1 MELKL
6 LPLSEDDKLI
16 RECME
21 QASAFYGCLGKMG
34 VTEIL
39 CDRKKAQELGADCQ
53 ITGIFTGGELT
64 AFACAFEYTG
74 LKRNGRKWLN
84 PGDKEWRQIETLGT
98 NVVVIPLLV
107 GKEKVGRLIELL
119 REQYRDSHLLFR
131 ISGEQSEKFQEDLA
145 VVSEK
150 NLKSHRYDAAGEN
163 VWLFHFAPQIRMEDT
178 YFEEEILLILP
189 GQEVLLEM
197 GIEEAEVTMVKL
209 TGYEIVRSEKGS
221 AFFRKPGAACEGVL
235 LQCDYEQLLRY
246 QRFINLTNYEEHF
259 EQTDRGKALI
269 YSEKYQSDSSLLWN
283 DLLREMVKTKSSME
297 IRGKDDI
304 AQIHN
309 MYTPKPGGTPYTQVN
324 NAAGELTKLLN
335 AGSVDEGWL
344 VVLTDGDF
352 DNDIPASGLKADL
365 EGKAAA
371 NENLYVQYL
380 AIGTDVKNIPEGNA
394 DKGLYAQKAGNT
406 SEVVNELAEI
416 SNRIF
421 KRNEYAGYSSEDS
434 GLEFDIPL
442 RKLIVFA
449 QGKDVKI
456 GSLKN
461 EEGGEVKL
469 QSDTAVSYSSTDG
482 AGLTTFVKSTP
493 VKDTSL
499 KGQVAVFAD
508 ESPIVAG
515 NYTLDV
521 SGADSIQI
529 YYEPDVKFEAGLYK
543 GDTKMEEGTIE
554 GGAYTVKV
562 GFVDQLSGKYIKS
575 SKLLGEPKYTVS
587 INGETQELTGKDG
600 ASQSIDVEVDG
611 ESLELTAD
619 VNYLKDYT
627 DSASYTFKVCT
638 LDINVDAFKSANL
651 KTLEDGANQI
661 TVEATRNDQ
670 PLTKEQWDAA
680 TLDVVSVNKDGEEF
694 GIQWDVQKGSEVS
707 TWIVTPK
714 YKKGGMF
721 ATETGQADV
730 TINVSA
736 EIDGDGYGKA
746 ETVSVNIKDD
756 KNIVDYL
763 KRYWKHIVI
772 SLLLLILILG
782 YVPPFKKRFA
792 RSIKKRPSIECSAEK
807 IGLRDNVMKGNF
819 EKDLASRLLP
829 YVPETGRLT
838 FSPTP
843 VKKTAKV
850 RASGG
855 GSMLILNT
863 SAFAGK
869 EEITFNG
876 MSIQENEKGHHRIS
890 ASTIIVVST
899 PEFTYT
905 CIPNVQRT
913 ANGEIKRGKRK

>member
-1 MELKL
+1 MKKTIQRVLAAVIL
-6 LPLSEDDKLI
+6 FAMILS
-16 RECME
+16 
-21 QASAFYGCLGKMG
+21 
-34 VTEIL
+34 
-39 CDRKKAQELGADCQ
+39 
-53 ITGIFTGGELT
+53 GGFSE
-64 AFACAFEYTG
+64 
-74 LKRNGRKWLN
+74 
-84 PGDKEWRQIETLGT
+84 
-98 NVVVIPLLV
+98 V
-107 GKEKVGRLIELL
+107 GKVHAEKQQGTTKRAIYVVF
-119 REQYRDSHLLFR
+119 DN
-131 ISGEQSEKFQEDLA
+131 SGSMYGDGNKAWSQATYAMEVF
-145 VVSEK
+145 
-150 NLKSHRYDAAGEN
+150 AAMMN
-163 VWLFHFAPQIRMEDT
+163 
-178 YFEEEILLILP
+178 
-189 GQEVLLEM
+189 
-197 GIEEAEVTMVKL
+197 
-209 TGYEIVRSEKGS
+209 YESGDVMKVFPMHDITTDGNTGS
-221 AFFRKPGAACEGVL
+221 A
-235 LQCDYEQLLRY
+235 
-246 QRFINLTNYEEHF
+246 
-259 EQTDRGKALI
+259 
-269 YSEKYQSDSSLLWN
+269 
-283 DLLREMVKTKSSME
+283 TKSSME

-521 SGADSIQI
+521 SGA
-529 YYEPDVKFEAGLYK
+529 
-543 GDTKMEEGTIE
+543 
-554 GGAYTVKV
+554 
-562 GFVDQLSGKYIKS
+562 
-575 SKLLGEPKYTVS
+575 
-587 INGETQELTGKDG
+587 
-600 ASQSIDVEVDG
+600 
-611 ESLELTAD
+611 
-619 VNYLKDYT
+619 
-627 DSASYTFKVCT
+627 
-638 LDINVDAFKSANL
+638 
-651 KTLEDGANQI
+651 NQI

-763 KRYWKHIVI
+763 KHYWKHIVI

>member
-1 MELKL
+1 M
-6 LPLSEDDKLI
+6 
-16 RECME
+16 
-21 QASAFYGCLGKMG
+21 
-34 VTEIL
+34 
-39 CDRKKAQELGADCQ
+39 KKTIQRVLAA
-53 ITGIFTGGELT
+53 
-64 AFACAFEYTG
+64 
-74 LKRNGRKWLN
+74 
-84 PGDKEWRQIETLGT
+84 
-98 NVVVIPLLV
+98 VILLV
-107 GKEKVGRLIELL
+107 MILSGGFSEVGKVHAEKQQGTTKRAIYVVF
-119 REQYRDSHLLFR
+119 DN
-131 ISGEQSEKFQEDLA
+131 SGSMYGDGNKAWSQATYAMEVF
-145 VVSEK
+145 
-150 NLKSHRYDAAGEN
+150 AAMMN
-163 VWLFHFAPQIRMEDT
+163 
-178 YFEEEILLILP
+178 
-189 GQEVLLEM
+189 
-197 GIEEAEVTMVKL
+197 
-209 TGYEIVRSEKGS
+209 YESGDVMKVFPMHDITTDGNTGS
-221 AFFRKPGAACEGVL
+221 A
-235 LQCDYEQLLRY
+235 
-246 QRFINLTNYEEHF
+246 
-259 EQTDRGKALI
+259 
-269 YSEKYQSDSSLLWN
+269 
-283 DLLREMVKTKSSME
+283 TKSSME

-515 NYTLDV
+515 KYTLDV

-627 DSASYTFKVCT
+627 DSASYTFKICT
-638 LDINVDAFKSANL
+638 LDMNVDAFKSANL

-661 TVEATRNDQ
+661 TVEATRNGQ

-707 TWIVTPK
+707 TWIVTPN

-746 ETVSVNIKDD
+746 ETVSVTIKDD

-876 MSIQENEKGHHRIS
+876 MSIQENEK
-890 ASTIIVVST
+890 
-899 PEFTYT
+899 
-905 CIPNVQRT
+905 
-913 ANGEIKRGKRK
+913 

>member
-1 MELKL
+1 MKKTIQRVLAAVIL
-6 LPLSEDDKLI
+6 FAMILS
-16 RECME
+16 
-21 QASAFYGCLGKMG
+21 
-34 VTEIL
+34 
-39 CDRKKAQELGADCQ
+39 
-53 ITGIFTGGELT
+53 GGFSE
-64 AFACAFEYTG
+64 
-74 LKRNGRKWLN
+74 
-84 PGDKEWRQIETLGT
+84 
-98 NVVVIPLLV
+98 V
-107 GKEKVGRLIELL
+107 GKVHAEKQQGTTKRAIYVVF
-119 REQYRDSHLLFR
+119 DN
-131 ISGEQSEKFQEDLA
+131 SGSMYGDGNKAWSQATYAMEVF
-145 VVSEK
+145 
-150 NLKSHRYDAAGEN
+150 AAMMN
-163 VWLFHFAPQIRMEDT
+163 
-178 YFEEEILLILP
+178 
-189 GQEVLLEM
+189 
-197 GIEEAEVTMVKL
+197 
-209 TGYEIVRSEKGS
+209 YESGDVMKVFPMHDITTDGNTGS
-221 AFFRKPGAACEGVL
+221 A
-235 LQCDYEQLLRY
+235 
-246 QRFINLTNYEEHF
+246 
-259 EQTDRGKALI
+259 
-269 YSEKYQSDSSLLWN
+269 
-283 DLLREMVKTKSSME
+283 TKSSME

-600 ASQSIDVEVDG
+600 A
-611 ESLELTAD
+611 
-619 VNYLKDYT
+619 
-627 DSASYTFKVCT
+627 
-638 LDINVDAFKSANL
+638 
-651 KTLEDGANQI
+651 NQI